1 MKKVLYSDDCR
12 HQAHHTGKLL
22 LLIFFLLKI
31 MCLCNSQ
38 PEISNSDLPDAV
50 LEKQEGLCHEEAAD
64 AVVMVLNTLRSIRL
78 NAA

>member
-1 MKKVLYSDDCR
+1 
-12 HQAHHTGKLL
+12 
-22 LLIFFLLKI
+22 

-78 NAA
+78 NAAWDIPDQVTYHTSCPLQ